1 MIKQSKLRDK
11 TSKQC
16 IPPVFIEASSK
27 GLSSLIEPPGVDQPA
42 SPPSDS
48 RSIEPPGL
56 QMSSD
61 MPVCEG
67 VDLHIQEVYDVKFD
81 DMLNLIRQ

>member
-1 MIKQSKLRDK
+1 M
-11 TSKQC
+11 
-16 IPPVFIEASSK
+16 FIEASSK
-27 GLSSLIEPPGVDQPA
+27 GLSSLIEPPGVDHPT

-61 MPVCEG
+61 MLVCEG
-67 VDLHIQEVYDVKFD
+67 VDLHIQEVYDVKCD
-81 DMLNLIRQ
+81 DKHNS